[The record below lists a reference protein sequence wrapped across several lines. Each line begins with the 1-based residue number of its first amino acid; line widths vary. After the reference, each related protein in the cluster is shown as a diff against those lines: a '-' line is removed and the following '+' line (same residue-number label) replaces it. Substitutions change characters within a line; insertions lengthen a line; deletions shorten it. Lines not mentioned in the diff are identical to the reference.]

1 MFWRS
6 KPKPTQTR
14 AAIIDVADQH
24 KKAEAKL
31 DPEIIL
37 SEALSQYQTQYYEK
51 VSAALDKDAEEAKR
65 IVQEARRF
73 IEEGRLAYS
82 ICRPVLEHVKFW
94 PSWSKREGF
103 EEYCNG
109 PFRYIS
115 GSNSSGEKPSITVVK
130 FSYNS
135 RLYTLRLVD
144 EGMHS
149 WASDANCYGKLE
161 FRSAESLVLG
171 LDVSQ
176 DLAKGDLAHWWL
188 TNVYA
193 FVPGPWMKDL
203 IEMAAHI
210 DGIRTREYAILSN
223 RDALERA
230 RNIKLP

>member
-1 MFWRS
+1 MFWRT
-6 KPKPTQTR
+6 KPQPTQ
-14 AAIIDVADQH
+14 AAIDAPQH
-24 KKAEAKL
+24 RKKAEAEL
-31 DPEIIL
+31 NPETTL
-37 SEALSQYQTQYYEK
+37 SEALSRYQTEYYEK
-51 VSAALDKDAEEAKR
+51 VSTALDKDAEEAKR
-65 IVQEARRF
+65 IVREARRF
-73 IEEGRLAYS
+73 IEESRLAYS
-82 ICRPVLEHVKFW
+82 ICRPVLEHVKYW
-94 PSWSKREGF
+94 PSWSTREGF
-103 EEYCNG
+103 DEYCNG
-109 PFRYIS
+109 PFRYFS
-115 GSNSSGEKPSITVVK
+115 GSNNSGEKPSITVVT

-161 FRSAESLVLG
+161 FRSAKGLVLG

-188 TNVYA
+188 TDVYA

-210 DGIRTREYAILSN
+210 DGIRTREYNISSN

-230 RNIKLP
+230 RNIILP